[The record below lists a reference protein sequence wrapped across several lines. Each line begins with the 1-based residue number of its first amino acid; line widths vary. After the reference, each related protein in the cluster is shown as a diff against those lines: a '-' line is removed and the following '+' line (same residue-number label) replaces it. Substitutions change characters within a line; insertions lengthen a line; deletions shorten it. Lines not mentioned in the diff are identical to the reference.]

1 MFASLLASYL
11 ETQSVLRTARALSVS
26 EVKVRRVLLTEGLWS
41 SRTSFQIEYYSK
53 QNKTAAQIAD
63 ILHTTE
69 KAVQQYMPYERG
81 IYNKADRTADALHSA
96 KYRER
101 IRSVRERTLKKSNA
115 IAEKEGWI
123 DMGYADSKEVSAMG
137 KNVYFLH
144 MELSHHDI
152 PEMTKTFEDEA
163 ERKAYEEYRDAVSR
177 HREEEQEEDL
187 RVLRSYGKLRYDRTI
202 TRDVIVPAEMP
213 LYAVHYMIQRAFGWQ
228 NSHLH
233 RFCLPE
239 ERFLEITGGKTERW
253 LELMGVLFPS
263 LLMDDEDRFWADDY
277 ERGSIRN
284 WLRRKYTG
292 PYQSLNHREGIVQ
305 CTRDREFILQKWP
318 QQLQKPFNQVFAF
331 FDTVPNELLER
342 LPICQVLAIKN
353 SETGENAG
361 VKDSFAAFVE
371 ESMKDEVQNILE
383 SGRDEPELQ
392 PVIPCCTDEL
402 YYEYDYGDSWLVKIT
417 AWEDCEELIRS
428 KRVTADEVERAV
440 STVCTEDRPVCIAAD
455 GLPVLDDVGGLGG
468 YIRFLRGINRERE
481 WAYWA
486 KRTAEEG
493 GTKEE
498 IIERIPDNWDY
509 DEDDTIDWGWS
520 QGWTGRMNRPEK
532 LL

>member
-1 MFASLLASYL
+1 MSERSSHPDDVLYQEIIASV
-11 ETQSVLRTARALSVS
+11 E
-26 EVKVRRVLLTEGLWS
+26 KD
-41 SRTSFQIEYYSK
+41 
-53 QNKTAAQIAD
+53 KTAAQIAD

-163 ERKAYEEYRDAVSR
+163 ERKAYEEYRDAVAR

-277 ERGSIRN
+277 ERGSIRI
-284 WLRRKYTG
+284 WRWRK
-292 PYQSLNHREGIVQ
+292 
-305 CTRDREFILQKWP
+305 
-318 QQLQKPFNQVFAF
+318 
-331 FDTVPNELLER
+331 
-342 LPICQVLAIKN
+342 
-353 SETGENAG
+353 
-361 VKDSFAAFVE
+361 
-371 ESMKDEVQNILE
+371 
-383 SGRDEPELQ
+383 
-392 PVIPCCTDEL
+392 
-402 YYEYDYGDSWLVKIT
+402 
-417 AWEDCEELIRS
+417 
-428 KRVTADEVERAV
+428 
-440 STVCTEDRPVCIAAD
+440 
-455 GLPVLDDVGGLGG
+455 
-468 YIRFLRGINRERE
+468 
-481 WAYWA
+481 
-486 KRTAEEG
+486 
-493 GTKEE
+493 
-498 IIERIPDNWDY
+498 
-509 DEDDTIDWGWS
+509 
-520 QGWTGRMNRPEK
+520 
-532 LL
+532 